1 MFCETCGCWTHWAHQ
16 ILVYAIANWSCWRII
31 IGWRQYGIID
41 FSFSCGIIIVLD
53 S

>member
-1 MFCETCGCWTHWAHQ
+1 MFCETCGCSTHWAHQ
-16 ILVYAIANWSCWRII
+16 ILVYAIANWSYWSYW
-31 IGWRQYGIID
+31 WRQYGIID